1 MWLCCLVTWE
11 EIDELVQERRNS
23 IANALELRLSCTV
36 TWEEVDE
43 LVQERRNSIANALE
57 LRLSCTNLS
66 KWVMTISHPLRSWKK
81 CPLPGKKSWQETS
94 EFWWIM
100 YYAPKW
106 LLHMALYQAWF
117 PNIQP
122 IPAIKHFFQPWC
134 PMEWALLLWWPD
146 FMLCCQQVRPIYWV
160 TPTGITY
167 IPDRVTPWGMPLT
180 RIRLSHS
187 LLARHSAGNFY
198 TIRVLLG
205 TVSGFQ

>member
-1 MWLCCLVTWE
+1 MWLCCMVTWE
-11 EIDELVQERRNS
+11 EI
-23 IANALELRLSCTV
+23 
-36 TWEEVDE
+36 DE

-81 CPLPGKKSWQETS
+81 CPLPGKKSWQEIS

-122 IPAIKHFFQPWC
+122 IPAIKHFFS
-134 PMEWALLLWWPD
+134 AL
-146 FMLCCQQVRPIYWV
+146 MSH
-160 TPTGITY
+160 
-167 IPDRVTPWGMPLT
+167 GMGPAPLMAWFHAV
-180 RIRLSHS
+180 LP
-187 LLARHSAGNFY
+187 AGQAY
-198 TIRVLLG
+198 LLG
-205 TVSGFQ
+205 DSHWYYIHTRQGYTLRYATH